1 MELQIYPQDYRIT
14 ILFNN
19 PYPFPEEQLIEILS
33 KKGFSEIK
41 DIPKIMG
48 TPPLQVIRATVARKG
63 DNEVLYN
70 PDKGHLGI
78 IGLNFKEVNDDFEIL
93 ESTIKSE
100 LGIEKSAIK
109 SAIKSAELISSN
121 RVYSKNAPL
130 EVISKFLE
138 SANFSKFKEVF
149 GEDADIKP
157 FTVRMYINTEISGS
171 INTLSNW
178 ADLTIEP
185 FIPNPK
191 YYLVRLIYR
200 DTDNDKV
207 KEIAKKVDNIILDS
221 IRLIEG

>member
-48 TPPLQVIRATVARKG
+48 TPPLQVIRATVVRKG

-70 PDKGHLGI
+70 PDKGYLGI

-109 SAIKSAELISSN
+109 SAELISSN
-121 RVYSKNAPL
+121 RVYSINAPL
-130 EVISKFLE
+130 EVISRFLE
-138 SANFSKFKEVF
+138 SANFSKFKEVL
-149 GEDADIKP
+149 GEDIDIKP

-200 DTDNDKV
+200 NTDNDNV
-207 KEIAKKVDNIILDS
+207 KEVAKKLDKIILNS

>member
-1 MELQIYPQDYRIT
+1 MEPQIYPQDYRIT

-19 PYPFPEEQLIEILS
+19 PYPFPEEQLIDILS

-93 ESTIKSE
+93 ESTIISE
-100 LGIEKSAIK
+100 LGIEKS
-109 SAIKSAELISSN
+109 SIKSAELISSN
-121 RVYSKNAPL
+121 RVYSINAPL
-130 EVISKFLE
+130 EVISRFLE

-149 GEDADIKP
+149 GGDVDLKP

-200 DTDNDKV
+200 NTDNDKV
-207 KEIAKKVDNIILDS
+207 KEVAKRVDNIILDS
-221 IRLIEG
+221 IKLIEG

>member
-93 ESTIKSE
+93 ESAIISE
-100 LGIEKSAIK
+100 LGIEK

-121 RVYSKNAPL
+121 RIYSINAPL
-130 EVISKFLE
+130 EVISRFLE
-138 SANFSKFKEVF
+138 SANFSKFKEVL
-149 GEDADIKP
+149 GEDVDIKP

-191 YYLVRLIYR
+191 YYHVRLIYR
-200 DTDNDKV
+200 NTDNDKV
-207 KEIAKKVDNIILDS
+207 KEVAKKLDKIILNS

>member
-19 PYPFPEEQLIEILS
+19 PYPFPEEQLIENLS

-48 TPPLQVIRATVARKG
+48 TPPLQIVRATVARKG

-78 IGLNFKEVNDDFEIL
+78 IGLNFKEVNDDFDIL

-100 LGIEKSAIK
+100 MGIEQ

-130 EVISKFLE
+130 EVISRFLD
-138 SANFSKFKEVF
+138 SVNLSKFKEVF
-149 GEDADIKP
+149 GEDVDIKP

-200 DTDNDKV
+200 NTDNDKV
-207 KEIAKKVDNIILDS
+207 KEVAKKVDNIILNS